1 MVLVNAAAPKNKK
14 NKKNKNQ
21 TPHEAAAARDAS
33 SDSSSSSSEQQ
44 LVRPAE
50 LLPSPTDRLACE
62 EVAAGLALVNDLL
75 TATTRLW
82 QDDERMCEVLS
93 PDQLAG

>member
-1 MVLVNAAAPKNKK
+1 MVLVNAASPK

-33 SDSSSSSSEQQ
+33 SDYSSSSEQQ

-82 QDDERMCEVLS
+82 QDDESMCERLT
-93 PDQLAG
+93 PAQLAG

>member
-1 MVLVNAAAPKNKK
+1 MDLVNAAAQKHE
-14 NKKNKNQ
+14 NQ
-21 TPHEAAAARDAS
+21 TTPHEAAVA
-33 SDSSSSSSEQQ
+33 SDSSDESSSEQQ
-44 LVRPAE
+44 LVRTAE
-50 LLPSPTDRLACE
+50 LPLSTGRLACE

-82 QDDERMCEVLS
+82 QDDERMCELLT